1 MNQKKTN
8 GPDLKTVFPEVDRA
22 ARALMY
28 TLASALA
35 SDFDEA
41 RRLRCTDLLLTTT
54 NIVTHRGGDQ
64 HR

>member
-8 GPDLKTVFPEVDRA
+8 GTDLKTVFPEVDRA
-22 ARALMY
+22 ARTLMY

-41 RRLRCTDLLLTTT
+41 RRLRCTDLLLMTT

>member
-1 MNQKKTN
+1 M
-8 GPDLKTVFPEVDRA
+8 FPEVDRA
-22 ARALMY
+22 PRTLMY

-41 RRLRCTDLLLTTT
+41 RRLRCTDLLLMTI
-54 NIVTHRGGDQ
+54 NIVTHRGGDK

>member
-8 GPDLKTVFPEVDRA
+8 GPDLKIVFPEVDKA
-22 ARALMY
+22 ARTLMY
-28 TLASALA
+28 TLASTLA

-41 RRLRCTDLLLTTT
+41 RRLRCTDLLLMTT